1 MCSYVFVTLHQKL
14 KKNKKK
20 LVKTSKFLSTHRK
33 SSLNVTSVLFSIEN
47 TLLLPLLLSTFQR
60 TYRILNFFFNTNI
73 WNFVYDV
80 REVTDLENNLTA
92 ISRINPNAAVNFN
105 MDGLKEMLKCA
116 SCHRF
121 LFPPILQCINGH
133 MECRNCFD
141 LKPQCGKCSQKM
153 VEIPA
158 KFAEMITE
166 QFNVQCSYAEKGCT
180 ESVAFKVRWELKG
193 RPLWRRWKKAKISFS
208 DIILHFS
215 SKTITQP

>member
-1 MCSYVFVTLHQKL
+1 
-14 KKNKKK
+14 
-20 LVKTSKFLSTHRK
+20 
-33 SSLNVTSVLFSIEN
+33 
-47 TLLLPLLLSTFQR
+47 
-60 TYRILNFFFNTNI
+60 
-73 WNFVYDV
+73 
-80 REVTDLENNLTA
+80 
-92 ISRINPNAAVNFN
+92 

-193 RPLWRRWKKAKISFS
+193 LFEEDGKRPRSRFLISFYTFRLRL
-208 DIILHFS
+208 LHNLRKPYIFDVR
-215 SKTITQP
+215 KTLNI

>member
-1 MCSYVFVTLHQKL
+1 M
-14 KKNKKK
+14 
-20 LVKTSKFLSTHRK
+20 
-33 SSLNVTSVLFSIEN
+33 LFSIEN

-60 TYRILNFFFNTNI
+60 TYRILIFS
-73 WNFVYDV
+73 
-80 REVTDLENNLTA
+80 LTQ
-92 ISRINPNAAVNFN
+92 IFEISSTTYGKLPNWKIIVLQFPLSRINPNAAVNFN

-180 ESVAFKVRWELKG
+180 ESVAFKVRRWELKG
-193 RPLWRRWKKAKISFS
+193 RPLKKMGKGQDLVFWY
-208 DIILHFS
+208 HF
-215 SKTITQP
+215 TLFV

>member
-1 MCSYVFVTLHQKL
+1 M
-14 KKNKKK
+14 
-20 LVKTSKFLSTHRK
+20 
-33 SSLNVTSVLFSIEN
+33 LFSIEN
-47 TLLLPLLLSTFQR
+47 TLLLLPFLLSTFQVESV
-60 TYRILNFFFNTNI
+60 YRILILLNTNQYLG
-73 WNFVYDV
+73 FVYDV
-80 REVTDLENNLTA
+80 REVIQLENNRTA
-92 ISRINPNAAVNFN
+92 FPLSRINPNAAVNFN

-180 ESVAFKVRWELKG
+180 ESVAFKVR
-193 RPLWRRWKKAKISFS
+193 
-208 DIILHFS
+208 
-215 SKTITQP
+215 

>member
-1 MCSYVFVTLHQKL
+1 MYPICTKSY
-14 KKNKKK
+14 
-20 LVKTSKFLSTHRK
+20 
-33 SSLNVTSVLFSIEN
+33 
-47 TLLLPLLLSTFQR
+47 
-60 TYRILNFFFNTNI
+60 Y
-73 WNFVYDV
+73 
-80 REVTDLENNLTA
+80 

-133 MECRNCFD
+133 MECRHCFD

-180 ESVAFKVRWELKG
+180 ESVAFKVRKELKG
-193 RPLWRRWKKAKISFS
+193 PLKKIEKGQDLVF
-208 DIILHFS
+208 
-215 SKTITQP
+215 

>member
-1 MCSYVFVTLHQKL
+1 MCSLAL
-14 KKNKKK
+14 KIPFFFHFYCQH
-20 LVKTSKFLSTHRK
+20 SKG
-33 SSLNVTSVLFSIEN
+33 
-47 TLLLPLLLSTFQR
+47 R
-60 TYRILNFFFNTNI
+60 TEYWFFFNTNI

-80 REVTDLENNLTA
+80 REVTQLENNRTA
-92 ISRINPNAAVNFN
+92 FSRINPNAAVNFN

-193 RPLWRRWKKAKISFS
+193 RPLKKMEKGQDLVFWY
-208 DIILHFS
+208 HF
-215 SKTITQP
+215 TLFV

>member
-1 MCSYVFVTLHQKL
+1 MCIYVFVTLHQKL

-33 SSLNVTSVLFSIEN
+33 SSLKVSVLFSIEN

-80 REVTDLENNLTA
+80 REVTQLENNCTA

-180 ESVAFKVRWELKG
+180 ESVAFKVR
-193 RPLWRRWKKAKISFS
+193 
-208 DIILHFS
+208 
-215 SKTITQP
+215 

>member
-1 MCSYVFVTLHQKL
+1 MCSLAL
-14 KKNKKK
+14 K
-20 LVKTSKFLSTHRK
+20 
-33 SSLNVTSVLFSIEN
+33 I
-47 TLLLPLLLSTFQR
+47 P
-60 TYRILNFFFNTNI
+60 FFFHFYCQHSKGRTEY
-73 WNFVYDV
+73 WFFF
-80 REVTDLENNLTA
+80 LTQ
-92 ISRINPNAAVNFN
+92 IFEISSTTYGKLPNWKIIVLQFPLSRINPNAAVNFN

-193 RPLWRRWKKAKISFS
+193 RPLKKMGKGQDLVFWY
-208 DIILHFS
+208 HF
-215 SKTITQP
+215 TLFV